1 MSISELINGL
11 HKNDTSVKK
20 HLFETFYGKLYPI
33 ILRYAKSQEQA
44 NELFNVAFNN
54 CLHKL
59 QQQKHMQP
67 QDLDNFFEQEMIKEA
82 IQFIKS
88 IRSEYYVASTVYAN
102 NKENKNYDLFES
114 NVIIDFYSIDTDTL
128 INALQQL
135 VPSQRLIYNLHVIE
149 GYSVE
154 EAAQLLEASEQ
165 TVKSNLE
172 KARFNLQKN
181 IEKCM
186 KQTKYEQSF

>member
-1 MSISELINGL
+1 M
-11 HKNDTSVKK
+11 
-20 HLFETFYGKLYPI
+20 
-33 ILRYAKSQEQA
+33 LRYAKSHDQA

-54 CLHKL
+54 CLQKL
-59 QQQKHMQP
+59 QHQKHMQL
-67 QDLDNFFEQEMIKEA
+67 QDLENFFEIEIIKEA
-82 IQFIKS
+82 IQFIKN

-135 VPSQRLIYNLHVIE
+135 VPSQRLIYNLHIIE
-149 GYSVE
+149 GYGLE